1 MKWLL
6 GRRPSPATVIAVIAL
21 VVALGGTSYAAVT
34 LPKNSVGTAQL
45 KNNAVNSLKVANG
58 SLLKAD
64 FKSGQIPPGPAGP
77 AGPAG
82 AAGAAGAAGP
92 AGPSDAYSG
101 FKNGPVAAPS
111 TLSTIATLNI
121 PQAGNYVIF
130 AKLWMFDNVNTD
142 VLTDCTLVAG
152 TDSDE
157 SRTMLEGNS
166 GTVVAGATVALNVV
180 HVFAAAGAVALNCNG
195 FGVNISINSIKI
207 TAIKVANL
215 TNTGL

>member
-1 MKWLL
+1 MNWLL
-6 GRRPSPATVIAVIAL
+6 GRRPSPATVIASAAL
-21 VVALGGTSYAAVT
+21 LIALGGTSYAAVT
-34 LPKNSVGTAQL
+34 LPRNSVGTAQL
-45 KNNAVNSLKVANG
+45 KNNAVTSLKVANG

-64 FKSGQIPPGPAGP
+64 FKSGQIPAGAAGPAGP

-82 AAGAAGAAGP
+82 AAGATGP
-92 AGPSDAYSG
+92 AGPSDAYAG

-130 AKLWMFDNVNTD
+130 AKLWMFDNVNTS

-152 TDSDE
+152 SDTDE

-166 GTVVAGATVALNVV
+166 GVVVAGAVVALQAT
-180 HVFAAAGAVALNCNG
+180 HDFTAAGAVALNCNG
-195 FGVNISINSIKI
+195 FGVNVSINNIKI